1 MLVKTNLKNYQVD
14 VDSAGNYIPQKVYIV
29 PEINEKTGD
38 PNVTAGK
45 EIVENLGY
53 CSSMTSALK
62 RVAKD
67 NLHSVG
73 GDISL
78 EDYVHRL
85 EKIHE
90 QLFLGE

>member
-1 MLVKTNLKNYQVD
+1 MLVKTNLENYQVD

-29 PEINEKTGD
+29 PAINEKTGD

-45 EIVENLGY
+45 EVVENLGY

-62 RVAKD
+62 RIAKD

-73 GDISL
+73 GEISL
-78 EDYVHRL
+78 EEYVSRL
-85 EKIHE
+85 EVLHR
-90 QLFLGE
+90 QLGLNE